1 MKIVVLEGS
10 PNRHASSNLL
20 AEEFIRGAKE
30 AGHTAE
36 IIDAAHADL
45 HPCTGCVRCGYEGP
59 CVQKDDME
67 KFRGQI
73 LDADMMVFVTPLYY
87 YGMSAQLKIHP
98 KTGDKIS
105 VIGIGTGPIFEA
117 PEKEAVTALT
127 YAYEQGINYADF
139 ATAGAKTFSYAGKA
153 FGSIRGEMLYQIHFG
168 ANYETGEYGWTT
180 DLDTVKRQVD
190 WQLKEL
196 KTDYI
201 DFGMIHC
208 LDTAGDWEQYRQNG
222 VLGYLLEMKK
232 AGVVRHIGLST
243 HTPELANIVLDTG
256 LVEQLMFSINPAYDY
271 QQGEFA
277 NGSAGERMTLYRR
290 CEAEGMGIS
299 VMKPYSGGQ
308 LLDAETS
315 PFGHALTACQ
325 CIQYAL
331 DKPGVLTVLPG
342 IRGLQDVKDAL
353 GVLAASEEERDY
365 SAIGAFTPKD
375 AFGTCVYCNHCRP
388 CPAGLN
394 IGLINKYYDLTK
406 IGDSMAAD
414 HYEKLP
420 KHASDCIGCGYCDR
434 RCPFQVAQSG
444 RMREIAG
451 YFGK

>member
-1 MKIVVLEGS
+1 MQY
-10 PNRHASSNLL
+10 R
-20 AEEFIRGAKE
+20 
-30 AGHTAE
+30 
-36 IIDAAHADL
+36 
-45 HPCTGCVRCGYEGP
+45 
-59 CVQKDDME
+59 
-67 KFRGQI
+67 
-73 LDADMMVFVTPLYY
+73 
-87 YGMSAQLKIHP
+87 IHP

-308 LLDAETS
+308 LLDAGTS

-353 GVLAASEEERDY
+353 GVLTASEEERDY

-420 KHASDCIGCGYCDR
+420 KHASDCIGCGHCDR
-434 RCPFQVAQSG
+434 RCPFQAAQSG